1 MIRLLLSDM
10 RTDARSFIG
19 PLYSTIV
26 CSFWVALA
34 AFFWFSVQ
42 TPAGIQA
49 LESAPQGANNT
60 LNQLAIFLLLM
71 GIALP
76 SAIVLSSVGA
86 TKVAQGRSRFAR
98 WRLAGATPAQVFGGV
113 LTQFT
118 LLAFVAST
126 VGILVALPLI
136 QVGSNFLMS
145 ITDLEVFLPAKPT
158 WSAIVATYGLVVGT
172 SLFGAGKPSW
182 RASRVTAIEAL
193 QDRSGEIEPR
203 LRPRSILGAGI
214 VLAGGIFFAVGAIT
228 EKNNGSAS
236 SLVMLFGCAILV
248 VFAILASAVFP
259 LFVRAW
265 TAIVPARCSTA
276 WYVARH
282 GALARLTATTAT
294 ITPFM
299 IGAGLLSVYFSAA
312 TTWAGTSHY
321 DQDAPQLALIQ
332 GLVLFT
338 PAAVIA
344 ITGSVA
350 IVFMV
355 GQTRERETAL
365 LRATG
370 APPRTLALMPV
381 LEALIYAATAFFLSA
396 VVALLAV
403 LVYSVFLVRQ
413 GYEWSPQIDLR
424 AGGAVTL
431 VGFLGI
437 FLAIGIPSGTANK
450 KTVRDALAADQ

>member
-10 RTDARSFIG
+10 RTDARSFVG
-19 PLYSTIV
+19 PLYSTVV

-49 LESAPQGANNT
+49 LASAPEGANNT
-60 LNQLAIFLLLM
+60 LIQLAVFLLLM
-71 GIALP
+71 GIVLP
-76 SAIVLSSVGA
+76 STIVLSSVGA

-113 LTQFT
+113 LAQFI
-118 LLAFVAST
+118 LLALVAST

-136 QVGSNFLMS
+136 QVGSDFLMS
-145 ITDLEVFLPAKPT
+145 VTDLGILLPAQPT
-158 WSAIVATYGLVVGT
+158 WSAIVATYGFVVGT
-172 SLFGAGKPSW
+172 SLFGAGIPSW
-182 RASRVTAIEAL
+182 RASRVTALEAL
-193 QDRSGEIEPR
+193 QDKSGGNEAR

-214 VLAGGIFFAVGAIT
+214 VSAGVIFFAVGAVT

-236 SLVMLFGCAILV
+236 SLVMLFGCSVLV
-248 VFAILASAVFP
+248 VLAILASAVFP
-259 LFVRAW
+259 VFVRAW
-265 TAIVPARCSTA
+265 TAVVPARISTA

-282 GALARLTATTAT
+282 GALARLTATTST

-299 IGAGLLSVYFSAA
+299 IGAGLLSIYFSAA
-312 TTWAGTSHY
+312 TTWAVTSRNDH
-321 DQDAPQLALIQ
+321 DAPQLALVQ

-355 GQTRERETAL
+355 GQTRDRETAL

-381 LEALIYAATAFFLSA
+381 LEALIYAVTAFFLSA

-403 LVYSVFLVRQ
+403 LLYSLSLVNQ
-413 GYEWSPQIDLR
+413 GYEWSPRIDLR
-424 AGGAVTL
+424 AGAAVTL

-437 FLAIGIPSGTANK
+437 LIAIGIPSRTANK

>member
-19 PLYSTIV
+19 PFCATVV

-34 AFFWFSVQ
+34 AFFWFSAQ

-49 LESAPQGANNT
+49 LASAPDGADNT
-60 LNQLAIFLLLM
+60 ITQFAVFLLLM

-76 SAIVLSSVGA
+76 STIVLSSVGA

-98 WRLAGATPAQVFGGV
+98 WRLAGATPAQVFSGV
-113 LTQFT
+113 LAQFI
-118 LLAFVAST
+118 LLAFAAST
-126 VGILVALPLI
+126 VGILIALPLI
-136 QVGSNFLMS
+136 QVGSDFLMS
-145 ITDLEVFLPAKPT
+145 VTDLGIRLPAQPT

-172 SLFGAGKPSW
+172 SLFGAGIPSW

-193 QDRSGEIEPR
+193 QDKSGGNEPR

-214 VLAGGIFFAVGAIT
+214 VSAGGIFFAVGAVIS
-228 EKNNGSAS
+228 ENAS
-236 SLVMLFGCAILV
+236 SLVIFFGCAVLV

-259 LFVRAW
+259 VFVRAW
-265 TAIVPARCSTA
+265 TAIVPARLSTA

-282 GALARLTATTAT
+282 GALARLTATTST

-299 IGAGLLSVYFSAA
+299 IGAGLLSIYFSAA
-312 TTWAGTSHY
+312 TTSAVTSRNDAY
-321 DQDAPQLALIQ
+321 APQVVLGQ

-338 PAAVIA
+338 PGAVIA
-344 ITGSVA
+344 IAGSVA

-355 GQTRERETAL
+355 GQTRDRETAL

-370 APPRTLALMPV
+370 ATPRTLALMPV

-396 VVALLAV
+396 IVALLSV
-403 LVYSVFLVRQ
+403 LLYSVSLVNQ
-413 GYEWSPQIDLR
+413 GYEWSPQVDLR
-424 AGGAVTL
+424 AGAAVTL

-437 FLAIGIPSGTANK
+437 VLAIGIPSRIANR
-450 KTVRDALAADQ
+450 KTVREALAADQ